1 MASSQ
6 MRLSG
11 LNTGLDTEAII
22 QQMLYTYQSK
32 IDQQN
37 QKLQKLQWQQE
48 MYRDI
53 ITKMNTFKGKY
64 FDILKRDSYL
74 MTPTNF
80 SKFSTNI
87 TTKSGKD
94 SGLKVT
100 ASSGAAEGTHKIK
113 VDQLATAAV
122 TKGGQVSAQ
131 NFKLDIDKAMNTAE
145 ADEDGN
151 YNFSLDVKVGNV
163 AKTIEFSGA
172 TKEDILDS
180 LNNELLDAFGKTSS
194 GDAFLSASFNENGEI
209 SFKTAGNA
217 VATVTE
223 RVGNF
228 GMTKPSTKIAIDPGA
243 ALTGKSSISVS
254 VPNYYTGEMVT
265 KNVEFSTVS
274 STYFDART
282 TDSNIKAVY
291 NSLKKAAFAEK
302 YGVDVNTVTDEMMS
316 NAGFNYSSADAAYD
330 FNRETMLNALNG
342 AFYMEQGITF
352 GMNGSSMVAQYIQD
366 GSYAEFS
373 MTSTCDSTFGIQK
386 GSATSYLDENTK
398 LSDMGIEMNYTETT
412 TKTKLQPKIGDDGDP
427 EVDENGETIMEEVT
441 EEVTNAVGYSININ
455 GKEIVVGKDATV
467 ADLIEAVNKSG
478 AGVTMSY
485 NKLEGAFTI
494 TANDKGNGGDVK
506 ISDDDVLG
514 KALGLTSG
522 AGATYTEGKNAVITV
537 DGVTVEHNDNV
548 YELDGLTFDFSEVDP
563 TQGEEI
569 TVTVGKDYSD
579 IKQAIKDFVNDYNQ
593 MIDDITK
600 YTKTAR
606 PRDSSSNSY
615 YEPLTDEQKES
626 MSEKEIEKWEEM
638 AKEGLLYNDSTV
650 NSVLSQLRTTLYSTI
665 ELEDGSK
672 FSLVNMGIK
681 VASFFDDAEGSKLGK
696 LTLDED
702 ALDKA
707 FEKNAEAIEKLF
719 TDPNNGVM
727 AKVNKVLDNAVKD
740 TVASKGSLVRKA
752 GTSSSSSNKD
762 NLIYREMER
771 IKDRITTLQ
780 KRYDKK
786 EEYWWK
792 IFTNLETMQTQFTQQ
807 QSYLEQFVANGG
819 YFSG

>member
-6 MRLSG
+6 LRLSG
-11 LNTGLDTEAII
+11 LNTGLDTESII

-100 ASSGAAEGTHKIK
+100 ASSSAAEGTHKIK

-122 TKGGQVSAQ
+122 TKGSQVASA
-131 NFKLDIDKAMNTAE
+131 NFKLDVDNAMKTAE
-145 ADEDGN
+145 VDEDGN

-172 TKEDILDS
+172 NKDELLES
-180 LNNELLDAFGKTSS
+180 LNSELVSAFGKTSG
-194 GDAFLSASFNENGEI
+194 GDAFLSASLNENGEFA
-209 SFKTAGNA
+209 FKTSGNA
-217 VATVTE
+217 TATVTE

-228 GMTKPSTKIAIDPGA
+228 GMTALSKKVAVNPGA
-243 ALTGKSSISVS
+243 ALTGTSSISVTI
-254 VPNYYTGEMVT
+254 PNYYTGEMIT

-274 STYFDART
+274 NTYFDART
-282 TDSNIKAVY
+282 TDANIKAVY
-291 NSLKKAAFAEK
+291 ESLKKAAFAEQ
-302 YGVDVNTVTDEMMS
+302 YGMNVNSVTDAMMNEANFS
-316 NAGFNYSSADAAYD
+316 YTSADAAYD
-330 FNRETMLNALNG
+330 LNRESMLNALNG
-342 AFYMEQGITF
+342 AFYMEQGISF
-352 GMNGSSMVAQYIQD
+352 GMSGSSMVAQYIQD

-373 MTSTCDSTFGIQK
+373 MTSTCDSTLGIQK
-386 GSATSYLDENTK
+386 GSSTSYIDEKAK
-398 LSDMGIEMNYTETT
+398 LADLGFEMNITETT
-412 TKTKLQPKIGDDGDP
+412 TETRVVK
-427 EVDENGETIMEEVT
+427 DENGKLVVDDEGNVVT
-441 EEVTNAVGYSININ
+441 EEVEVVTGLGYSLTIN
-455 GKEIVVGKDATV
+455 GKEITVGKDATV

-494 TANDKGNGGDVK
+494 TANDKGTGGNID
-506 ISDDDVLG
+506 ISDDDAFA
-514 KALGLTSG
+514 KSLGLTSG
-522 AGATYTEGKNAVITV
+522 AGARYTEGTNAMITV

-548 YELDGLTFDFSEVDP
+548 YELDGITFDFSEVDP

-569 TVTVGKDYSD
+569 TVTLGKDYSD
-579 IKQAIKDFVNDYNQ
+579 IKQSIKDFVNDYNQ

-606 PRDSSSNSY
+606 PTDSKTKSY
-615 YEPLTDEQKES
+615 YEPLTDEAKEE
-626 MSEKEIEKWEEM
+626 MSEKEIEKWEEL
-638 AKEGLLYNDSTV
+638 AKQGLLYNDSTV

-696 LTLDED
+696 LTLDEA

-707 FEKNAEAIEKLF
+707 FETNAEAIEKLF

-752 GTSSSSSNKD
+752 GTSSSSSSKD

-771 IKDRITTLQ
+771 IKDRIATLQ